1 MASDGSTRKRGGR
14 NGLTQRRPD
23 RIPEMLGVGAAD
35 AGSRGFAEK
44 LPDEDDEPESHGKV
58 A

>member
-1 MASDGSTRKRGGR
+1 VASDGSTRKRGGR
-14 NGLTQRRPD
+14 KSLTQGCPD
-23 RIPEMLGVGAAD
+23 RIPDRVGASVVD
-35 AGSRGFAEK
+35 AVSRGIAEK